1 MTSAL
6 GEGIVQLMARP
17 VLLVDDDPDL
27 VRLLELALSSAEIPS
42 ASVGAGAEALARLEE
57 LAPAAVVLDLG
68 LPDMDGKEVLA
79 ELRKRQ
85 PELPVVVLT
94 ASSEV
99 SDAVACMQLGAT
111 DYVNKPCE
119 PTRLVTSVRN
129 AITQAAL
136 RRRVELLASQLRE
149 QEGAAKILGESAAIR
164 RVREL
169 VERAADSDVTVLLLG
184 ESGTGKE
191 VAARAIHAESERRTG
206 PFLAVNCGAIP
217 ENLIESE
224 LFGHAKGAFTGATSA
239 RAGRFEQAEGGT
251 LFLDEVGELRVDLQV
266 KLLRV
271 LQERVVQRLGEAR
284 ERPVD
289 LRVIAATNRDLKA
302 RIEERA
308 FREDLYYRLAVFP
321 IELPP
326 LRERERDVLILARTF
341 LERFARRH
349 RREIRELAPR
359 AVEAMERYRW
369 PGNVR
374 ELENVIERA
383 VILEDGEQ
391 LTLESMADEVVCA
404 FEEDGESQE
413 EPAALSSE
421 PARSEEILPM
431 EEEEKRILARA
442 LRLTEG
448 NVREASRR
456 LGIGRATM
464 YRKIERYELRK

>member
-1 MTSAL
+1 MFRR
-6 GEGIVQLMARP
+6 GKGIVQAMARP

-27 VRLLELALSSAEIPS
+27 VRLLEFALSGAKIPS
-42 ASVGAGAEALARLEE
+42 ASAGTGAEALARLEE
-57 LAPAAVVLDLG
+57 VAPEAVVLDLG

-79 ELRKRQ
+79 ELRQRQ

-99 SDAVACMQLGAT
+99 SDAVACMQLGAS
-111 DYVNKPCE
+111 DYVNKPCD
-119 PTRLVTSVRN
+119 PTRLLTSVRN

-136 RRRVELLASQLRE
+136 RRRVEVLASQLRE
-149 QEGAAKILGESAAIR
+149 QEGAAQILGESAAVR

-271 LQERVVQRLGEAR
+271 LQERVVQRLGEVR

-326 LRERERDVLILARTF
+326 LRERERDVLILAHKF

-404 FEEDGESQE
+404 FEEEGESSE
-413 EPAALSSE
+413 APPLTLPE
-421 PARSEEILPM
+421 PARAEEILPM

>member
-1 MTSAL
+1 MS
-6 GEGIVQLMARP
+6 RP

-27 VRLLELALSSAEIPS
+27 VRLLEFALSSAEIPS
-42 ASVGAGAEALARLEE
+42 ASAGTGAEALALLEE
-57 LAPAAVVLDLG
+57 LAPAALVLDLG

-85 PELPVVVLT
+85 PDLPVVVLT

-119 PTRLVTSVRN
+119 PTRLVTTVRN

-136 RRRVELLASQLRE
+136 RRRVEVLASQLRE
-149 QEGAAKILGESAAIR
+149 QEGSAQILGDSAAVR

-224 LFGHAKGAFTGATSA
+224 LFGHAKGAFTGASSA

-326 LRERERDVLILARTF
+326 LRERERDVLILAHKF

-383 VILEDGEQ
+383 VILEDGAQ

-404 FEEDGESQE
+404 FEEDGES
-413 EPAALSSE
+413 SSE
-421 PARSEEILPM
+421 AQPLPAPDEPDQILPM
-431 EEEEKRILARA
+431 EEEERRILARA
-442 LRLTEG
+442 LRLTQG